1 LRIGGKAVRKG
12 EARLG
17 FPSARHSR
25 LLRFLAATLAAAAL
39 GALAPADAQT
49 GSYRSADRKKPALK
63 AATGP
68 VLAVVSLARQRI
80 WVHDATGLI
89 AQSAVSTGQAGHTTP
104 TGVFSVVQ
112 KKRFHR
118 SNIYSAAPMPY
129 MQRITWSG
137 VALHAGVVPG
147 YPASHGCIRLPQ
159 QFAVE
164 LWGITRVGARVVIV
178 PDNASVLDIEH
189 PRLPAPVMA
198 SAPRDHGPAQ
208 QQAKAETGQPAGRTT
223 DIVDVAYI
231 KPSDEAPPPA
241 KLLNPLERAKIA
253 RQRAIADAA
262 STAKATKAAAVT
274 SAAKATEANA
284 AIAALRGAE
293 LALTT
298 ARARRDAAATTMDKA
313 AEAEAMKRA
322 GDLLVQAESKV
333 AEAEK
338 AVEQARVVE
347 ASKTPEALAAAKAVR
362 SAEQASEEAAA
373 RLKATERN
381 TEPISIF
388 VSRKAGR
395 IFIRQAWAPI
405 HEAPVTFKES
415 ELPLGTHTYLAAASD
430 DGGRN
435 LRWISVSLPPSR
447 PVQPRQEARRAA
459 QSSPAPPAAAAIAHR
474 PETAASVLERFEL
487 AEETRSFIEDRLWTG
502 ASLIVSDEGISPE
515 TGATTDFIVV
525 TR

>member
-1 LRIGGKAVRKG
+1 MRKG

-17 FPSARHSR
+17 FPSARQSR
-25 LLRFLAATLAAAAL
+25 LLIFLAATLAVANLSAL
-39 GALAPADAQT
+39 GPADAQT

-80 WVHDATGLI
+80 WVYDATGLI

-137 VALHAGVVPG
+137 IALHAGVVPS

-164 LWGITRVGARVVIV
+164 LWGITRVGARIVIV

-189 PRLPAPVMA
+189 RRLPAPAMA
-198 SAPRDHGPAQ
+198 PAPPDAGSAG
-208 QQAKAETGQPAGRTT
+208 QQAKAETGQPAGRATE
-223 DIVDVAYI
+223 IVDVAYI
-231 KPSDEAPPPA
+231 KSPDEAIPPTQ
-241 KLLNPLERAKIA
+241 LLNPLERAKIA

-262 STAKATKAAAVT
+262 STAKATKAAAAM
-274 SAAKATEANA
+274 SAAKAIEANS
-284 AIAALRGAE
+284 AIAARRGAE
-293 LALTT
+293 LALATV
-298 ARARRDAAATTMDKA
+298 RAKRDAAAATMDKA
-313 AEAEAMKRA
+313 AKVDAMKRA
-322 GDLLVQAESKV
+322 RDLLVQAESKV

-347 ASKTPEALAAAKAVR
+347 GLQILEAAAAEKAAR
-362 SAEQASEEAAA
+362 SAKEASEEAAA

-415 ELPLGTHTYLAAASD
+415 ELPFGTHTYLAAASG

-435 LRWISVSLPPSR
+435 LRWISVSLPSSW
-447 PVQPRQEARRAA
+447 PVQPRQEARRDA
-459 QSSPAPPAAAAIAHR
+459 QSSPAPPSAAAIGHR

-502 ASLIVSDEGISPE
+502 ASMIVSEEGISPE